1 MTTFISVFAA
11 AGLLMLT
18 GMPAALGQDRPDFH
32 MDCHAATTN
41 NETFICSDDDLL
53 RRDAQLGELS
63 DRLYAFLDG
72 QGRSEMAREYAEWL
86 ATRDDC
92 EDNYMCNASMYSERI
107 ALLQE
112 ELDHMDAP
120 AAAAAPAPA
129 VGADGFGMVANAGI
143 PGHNQESFPGMTLEI
158 CKSICVQRSW
168 CKSIDFDRTNGACYV
183 QPVAQEDVG
192 SLRTDYP
199 GHPYDHYFYAPRLR
213 N

>member
-1 MTTFISVFAA
+1 MTKPFSAFSRAA
-11 AGLLMLT
+11 FLFL
-18 GMPAALGQDRPDFH
+18 AATTTASAQDTPDFH
-32 MDCHAATTN
+32 MDCHAARTN
-41 NETFICSDDDLL
+41 NETFICSDEDLL

-63 DRLYAFLDG
+63 DRLYSFLDA
-72 QGRSEMAREYAEWL
+72 QGKAEMAREYAEWL

-92 EDNYMCNASMYSERI
+92 EDSYMCNASMYSERI
-107 ALLQE
+107 TFLQE

-120 AAAAAPAPA
+120 GFAATASPS

-143 PGHNQESFPGMTLEI
+143 PGHNQESFPGMTLDI
-158 CKSICVQRSW
+158 CKSICVQRPW

-199 GHPYDHYFYAPRLR
+199 GNPYDHYFYAPRLR

>member
-1 MTTFISVFAA
+1 MTKTISIFTLATLFLTFAA
-11 AGLLMLT
+11 PETLA
-18 GMPAALGQDRPDFH
+18 QDAPDFH
-32 MDCHAATTN
+32 MDCHAASTN
-41 NETFICSDDDLL
+41 NETFICADDDLL

-63 DRLYAFLDG
+63 DRLYAFLDA
-72 QGRSEMAREYAEWL
+72 QGKSEMAREYAEWL

-120 AAAAAPAPA
+120 AAAAGPSI
-129 VGADGFGMVANAGI
+129 GADGFGMVANAGI

-158 CKSICVQRSW
+158 CKSICVQRDW
-168 CKSIDFDRTNGACYV
+168 CKSIDFDRGNGACYV
-183 QPVAQEDVG
+183 QPVAEEDVG